1 MASDFLKV
9 DTSAFNSMVSQLAS
23 KSASSFASALKL
35 EVARVLE
42 KASKTTRAA
51 DGKKIRATVDK
62 TAAAPTTKKRLLRA
76 KLGAKGI
83 SKKTWSDLA
92 ASIGASIK
100 VPGYVTKAK
109 PSNGKDYGT
118 QVSSRSGG
126 TGPLYSIQIENHQP
140 TVVGPGID
148 GAKVLSMAIAG
159 RIKFFEGNLKRKLFD
174 DLGKTAERYPGVKA
188 TT

>member
-1 MASDFLKV
+1 MASDLLKI
-9 DTSAFNSMVSQLAS
+9 DTLAFNSMVSQLAS

-51 DGKKIRATVDK
+51 DSKKIRATVDK
-62 TAAAPTTKKRLLRA
+62 TAATLTTKKKQLRA

-83 SKKTWSDLA
+83 SKKTWADLA
-92 ASIGASIK
+92 KTIGAAIK
-100 VPGYVTKAK
+100 VPSYVTKAK

-140 TVVGPGID
+140 TVVGPGIN

-159 RIKFFEGNLKRKLFD
+159 RIKFFQGNLKRKLFD
-174 DLGKTAERYPGVKA
+174 DLAKTAKRYPGVQA